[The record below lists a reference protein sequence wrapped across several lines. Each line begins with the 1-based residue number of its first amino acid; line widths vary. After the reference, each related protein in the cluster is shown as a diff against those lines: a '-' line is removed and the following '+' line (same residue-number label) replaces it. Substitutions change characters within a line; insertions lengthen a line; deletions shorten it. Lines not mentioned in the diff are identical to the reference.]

1 MLQIG
6 FKEQRFVP
14 NLFKTLWAIM
24 NTVIELLNS
33 HRSIRK
39 FTNQPIE
46 QSLIHRLV
54 QAGKAAA
61 TSSFIQACTVIQ
73 INDETKRAQLAEW
86 AGNQTYVNEA
96 PTFLVF
102 CADMNRHKLSCD
114 MNQAEMLSGFTEQ
127 FITATVD
134 CALFAQNVA
143 IAAESK
149 GLGIVYIGGIR
160 NKIDLVSDAL
170 DLPELV
176 YPVFG
181 MCLGYPDQ
189 DPEVKPR
196 LPLEVVLKQDSYTA
210 TEDEQHIRD
219 YDRQVKEYYI
229 SRTNGQKE
237 MTWSE
242 QISGMLQKEARPH
255 MLSFLKKRGFLQK

>member
-1 MLQIG
+1 
-6 FKEQRFVP
+6 
-14 NLFKTLWAIM
+14 M
-24 NTVIELLNS
+24 NNVIKLLNS

-39 FTNQPIE
+39 FTDRSVDQA
-46 QSLIHRLV
+46 LINSCV
-54 QAGKAAA
+54 QAGQAAA

-73 INDETKRAQLAEW
+73 VNDEKKRTDLSEW
-86 AGNQTYVNEA
+86 AGNQTYVKDA

-102 CADMNRHKLSCD
+102 CADMNRHKISCD
-114 MNQAEMLSGFTEQ
+114 IHDAEMLSGFTEQ

-143 IAAESK
+143 IAAESE
-149 GLGIVYIGGIR
+149 GLGIVYIGGLR
-160 NKIDLVSDAL
+160 NKIDQVTESLE
-170 DLPELV
+170 LPNLV

-196 LPLEVVLKQDSYTA
+196 LPLDVVLKHDRYNS
-210 TEDEQHIRD
+210 QHDAELIKD
-219 YDRQVKEYYI
+219 YDRDVQAYYR
-229 SRTNGQKE
+229 SRTGGQKE

-255 MLSFLKKRGFLQK
+255 MLSFLKSRGFLQK